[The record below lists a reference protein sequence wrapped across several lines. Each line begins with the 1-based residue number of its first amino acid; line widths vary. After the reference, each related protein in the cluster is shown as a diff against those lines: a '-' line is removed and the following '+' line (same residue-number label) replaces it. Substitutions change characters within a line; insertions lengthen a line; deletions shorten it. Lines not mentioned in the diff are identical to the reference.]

1 MTTTATE
8 NPHLSSTQNLSIPQ
22 QQPLNLQINKPQTTF
37 QNPHSIEDRQYTFK
51 IIKRRSPWNK
61 KEDEA
66 IINLVNKHGTGNW
79 TIIANEMSNIY
90 NFKNRSGKQCRERWH
105 NHLDPNVKKDDWTE
119 NEENILF
126 SKHMEF
132 GNKWSDIAIF
142 LPGRTDNAIKNHFY
156 SKLRKYI
163 RKILKQINKENLMKI
178 NGIDSNKYN
187 SDKIYKMLKKF
198 KIAYKN
204 LNKETVLELIIST
217 EKNLKGN
224 NNNNCKTFGIE
235 IQAPK
240 NKNKK
245 IKIGLNNNNN
255 NNNNNI
261 INNGNNNNN
270 IDMKMKNN
278 NNNNSNNKSKIKKS
292 KSKNK
297 NFLSSNLINNQNL
310 NNNNNFNKK
319 KLTINTK
326 KINACHSKNKK
337 KENNNNNNNNN
348 NFLYN
353 SILKTNPQKKKRK
366 NKRRK
371 VSICLSTPENKKT
384 QIQKILPQRKFSF
397 GDKYNNNNRRRKK
410 KLTQDDFDI
419 NLNNIEIVRDGLEIR
434 NNNIIIIE
442 KSILNNNQNLI
453 ENEEFLNPNINN
465 INIENNENN
474 NNTKKTKF
482 RPLEI
487 TIPTTPKYTNGQTPR
502 INYNYNNNNNIY
514 DERFTYYENNQP
526 QISPMNV
533 NMIYLNSA
541 RNLFNVD
548 ILSYENPKF
557 KNGNYYNIPQTPFGN
572 KEVTL
577 NNKVLINNN
586 ESKINFDNSNTY
598 QINED
603 FTSDV
608 PNYNNYT
615 LTSTTN
621 MNNNTYDNYLIP
633 SSRNHKPVI
642 DINLINQSDTNNIF
656 INNNFSPLNNNA
668 ANFHK
673 YFMNNSNFNHNNN
686 NNNIF

>member
-1 MTTTATE
+1 MTTTQIE
-8 NPHLSSTQNLSIPQ
+8 NTHLSSTQNLSIPQ
-22 QQPLNLQINKPQTTF
+22 QQPLNLQINKPQSSTF

-187 SDKIYKMLKKF
+187 SDKIYKMLKKY

-255 NNNNNI
+255 NSNNNN

-270 IDMKMKNN
+270 NDMKMKNN
-278 NNNNSNNKSKIKKS
+278 NNNNNNSKSKIKNTKN
-292 KSKNK
+292 KNK

-397 GDKYNNNNRRRKK
+397 GEYNNNRRRKK

-419 NLNNIEIVRDGLEIR
+419 NLNNIEIVRDGLEI
-434 NNNIIIIE
+434 IIIE
-442 KSILNNNQNLI
+442 KSILNNNQNII

-465 INIENNENN
+465 INIENNDNN
-474 NNTKKTKF
+474 NNNNKTKF

-487 TIPTTPKYTNGQTPR
+487 SIPVTPKYTNGQTPR
-502 INYNYNNNNNIY
+502 INYNYNNNIY

-548 ILSYENPKF
+548 LSYENPKF
-557 KNGNYYNIPQTPFGN
+557 KNGNYYNNNNLISQTPFGN

-586 ESKINFDNSNTY
+586 ESNINFDNTNTY

-668 ANFHK
+668 ANFHN
-673 YFMNNSNFNHNNN
+673 YFMNNSTFNHNNN

>member
-1 MTTTATE
+1 MTTTPIE

-22 QQPLNLQINKPQTTF
+22 QQPLNLQINKPQSSTF

-187 SDKIYKMLKKF
+187 SDKIYKMLKKY

-255 NNNNNI
+255 NNNNNNV
-261 INNGNNNNN
+261 NNGNNNNN
-270 IDMKMKNN
+270 NDMKMKNN
-278 NNNNSNNKSKIKKS
+278 NNNNNNSKSKIKNTKN
-292 KSKNK
+292 KNK

-397 GDKYNNNNRRRKK
+397 GEYNNNRKRKK

-442 KSILNNNQNLI
+442 KSILNNNQNII

-465 INIENNENN
+465 INIENNDNN
-474 NNTKKTKF
+474 NNNNKTKF

-487 TIPTTPKYTNGQTPR
+487 SIPVTPKYTNGQTPR
-502 INYNYNNNNNIY
+502 INYNYNNNIY

-533 NMIYLNSA
+533 NMIYLNST

-548 ILSYENPKF
+548 LSYENQKF
-557 KNGNYYNIPQTPFGN
+557 KNGNYYNNNLISQTPFGN

-586 ESKINFDNSNTY
+586 ESKINFDNTNTY

-608 PNYNNYT
+608 NNYNNYT

-673 YFMNNSNFNHNNN
+673 YFMNNSTFNHNNN
-686 NNNIF
+686 IF

>member
-1 MTTTATE
+1 MTTTTLE
-8 NPHLSSTQNLSIPQ
+8 NPLTSPLPSLSLPA
-22 QQPLNLQINKPQTTF
+22 QQPPNLPNNNPSSPF
-37 QNPHSIEDRQYTFK
+37 QNTHTLEDRQYTFK

-224 NNNNCKTFGIE
+224 NNNNKTFGIE

-245 IKIGLNNNNN
+245 IKIGFGNNINNNN

-261 INNGNNNNN
+261 SNNGNLNNNN
-270 IDMKMKNN
+270 IDIKMKNN
-278 NNNNSNNKSKIKKS
+278 NNNNNNNKSKIKNS
-292 KSKNK
+292 KNKNK

-326 KINACHSKNKK
+326 KINACHSKSKK

-348 NFLYN
+348 FLYN
-353 SILKTNPQKKKRK
+353 NILKTNPQKKK
-366 NKRRK
+366 
-371 VSICLSTPENKKT
+371 
-384 QIQKILPQRKFSF
+384 
-397 GDKYNNNNRRRKK
+397 KK
-410 KLTQDDFDI
+410 K
-419 NLNNIEIVRDGLEIR
+419 
-434 NNNIIIIE
+434 
-442 KSILNNNQNLI
+442 
-453 ENEEFLNPNINN
+453 
-465 INIENNENN
+465 
-474 NNTKKTKF
+474 
-482 RPLEI
+482 
-487 TIPTTPKYTNGQTPR
+487 
-502 INYNYNNNNNIY
+502 
-514 DERFTYYENNQP
+514 
-526 QISPMNV
+526 
-533 NMIYLNSA
+533 
-541 RNLFNVD
+541 
-548 ILSYENPKF
+548 
-557 KNGNYYNIPQTPFGN
+557 
-572 KEVTL
+572 
-577 NNKVLINNN
+577 
-586 ESKINFDNSNTY
+586 
-598 QINED
+598 
-603 FTSDV
+603 
-608 PNYNNYT
+608 
-615 LTSTTN
+615 
-621 MNNNTYDNYLIP
+621 
-633 SSRNHKPVI
+633 
-642 DINLINQSDTNNIF
+642 
-656 INNNFSPLNNNA
+656 
-668 ANFHK
+668 
-673 YFMNNSNFNHNNN
+673 
-686 NNNIF
+686 